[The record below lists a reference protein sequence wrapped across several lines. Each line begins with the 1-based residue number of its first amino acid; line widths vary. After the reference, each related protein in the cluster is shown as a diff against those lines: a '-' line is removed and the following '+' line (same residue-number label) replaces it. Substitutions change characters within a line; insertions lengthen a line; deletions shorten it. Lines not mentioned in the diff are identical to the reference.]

1 MKQTAIKLVAVK
13 DLPREEWLEIRRQSI
28 GGSDAA
34 TIVGLNPYSSKLTL
48 YADKKGILPEKEDSE
63 RMRLGRDLED
73 YVAQRFCEETG
84 KKVKRSGWMWR
95 HPMHEF
101 ITVNID
107 REVVGED
114 SFLEAKTTMNYEKHD
129 YDSGEIPPY
138 YYAQC
143 VHGMAVTGC
152 EKAYLAVLVFGKG
165 FYWFE
170 IKRDENE
177 IKALIDNEVEFWQT
191 YVALNRPPLADGSK
205 SSMDT
210 LNKLYPTGDA
220 TSTQVSGMDDAMRN
234 YMELGDAIKR
244 LKAQQDEV
252 KAQLCQSL
260 GEKSI
265 GIGQDYSFSWK
276 NQVSNRVDSKKLK
289 ELYPDVYEECVQQS
303 ESRVFRV
310 KKNKKGGK
318 DR

>member
-1 MKQTAIKLVAVK
+1 MKQNAIKVAAVK
-13 DLPREEWLEIRRQSI
+13 DLSREEWLELRRSGI

-34 TIVGLNPYSSKLTL
+34 TVVGLNPYSSKLTL

-73 YVAQRFCEETG
+73 YVAQRFCEATG
-84 KKVKRSGWMWR
+84 KKVKRSGYMWR
-95 HPMHEF
+95 HPMYEF

-107 REVVGED
+107 REVVGEEA
-114 SFLEAKTTMNYEKHD
+114 FLECKTTMNYEKHD

-152 EKAYLAVLVFGKG
+152 ERAYLAVLVFGKG
-165 FYWFE
+165 FYRFE

-177 IKALIDNEVEFWQT
+177 IKALLENEIEFWQT
-191 YVALNRPPLADGSK
+191 YVAKDRPPLADGSE

-210 LNKLYPTGDA
+210 LQKLYPTGDA
-220 TSTQVSGMDDAMRN
+220 SSTQVMGMDDAVRN
-234 YMELGDAIKR
+234 YMELGEAIKR

-260 GEKSI
+260 GDKSV
-265 GIGQDYSFSWK
+265 GLGLDYSFSWK
-276 NQVSNRVDSKKLK
+276 NQVTSRVDTKMLK
-289 ELYPDVYEECVQQS
+289 ELYPEVYEACVQQS
-303 ESRVFRV
+303 ASRVFRA
-310 KKNKKGGK
+310 KKNKS
-318 DR
+318 